1 MAWVLVAALA
11 WVLLA
16 VPVAVVIGRSIRLA
30 DQRATPASW
39 TDQVDKFLQGQAPA
53 AP

>member
-1 MAWVLVAALA
+1 MTWVLVTALA

-30 DQRATPASW
+30 DPQAATAPW
-39 TDQVDKFLQGQAPA
+39 IDQVERYLQERAPA